1 MAACLQETSAVEDRV
16 RLCERLIMKTREIF
30 FVKRPVGMPARS
42 DFGLREIELDGAADG
57 EVLVKTL
64 WLSVDPYMRGRM
76 SGIKSYIVPFQL
88 NEPINGGG
96 IGQVVSSA
104 GSVLGPGDFVVG
116 NFRWREFDVV
126 QESHLKKVDPDQ
138 APLSAHLGVLG
149 MPGLTA
155 FVGMRRIG
163 DLRPSDM
170 VFVSAAAG
178 AVGSVAGQI
187 AKISGATVI
196 GSAGSDDKVRSLLA
210 KGFDAAFNYKERP
223 VVQALRDLAPDGLDL
238 YFDNVGGEHLQ
249 GAISNMANFGRIVM
263 CGAISQYNLTM
274 PAVGPSNLSLV
285 VSKRLTL
292 RGFIVSDHN
301 DMQESFLAEATSWL
315 RHGKL
320 IYDETVKQGLE
331 AAPEAFIEMLEGA
344 NLGKML
350 VRLGEI

>member
-1 MAACLQETSAVEDRV
+1 
-16 RLCERLIMKTREIF
+16 MKTREIF
-30 FVKRPVGMPARS
+30 LAKRPVGMPTRG
-42 DFGLREIELDGAADG
+42 DFGLREIELDSAADG

-76 SGIKSYIVPFQL
+76 SGIKSYIAPFEI

-104 GSVLGPGDFVVG
+104 GSVLEPGDFVAA
-116 NFRWREFDVV
+116 NFRWREFDVIS
-126 QESHLKKVDPDQ
+126 ESHLKKVDPDQ
-138 APLSAHLGVLG
+138 APLSAYLGVLG

-196 GSAGSDDKVRSLLA
+196 GSAGSDEKVRLLLA
-210 KGFDAAFNYKERP
+210 KGFDAAFNYKDRP
-223 VVQALRDLAPDGLDL
+223 VSQALKELAPDGLDL
-238 YFDNVGGEHLQ
+238 YFDNVGGEHLE
-249 GAISNMANFGRIVM
+249 GAISNMATFGRIVM
-263 CGAISQYNLTM
+263 CGAISQYNLTLP
-274 PAVGPSNLSLV
+274 PAGPSNLSLV
-285 VSKRLTL
+285 ISKRLIL

-301 DMQESFLAEATSWL
+301 DMQESFVAEATSWL

-320 IYDETVKQGLE
+320 SFNETVREGLE
-331 AAPEAFIEMLEGA
+331 AAPDAFIEMLEGA
-344 NLGKML
+344 NMGKML
-350 VRLGEI
+350 VRVGEI